1 MYAFWRAP
9 ARVTIAWYFS
19 GGYAFVPRNIMC
31 SKKCAKP
38 DLPGSTSFREP
49 VWTGI
54 WSETMFG
61 KPVGTTMTFRPFGR
75 VFSVALKG
83 RMSAVAFA
91 VFAAG
96 LAGEAGLAEFWAFPR
111 VAMRARRIRARCLVR
126 RMRGS
131 PS

>member
-9 ARVTIAWYFS
+9 DRVTISWYFA

-31 SKKCAKP
+31 SKKWANP

-49 VWTGI
+49 VCTGI

-83 RMSAVAFA
+83 RMSA
-91 VFAAG
+91 
-96 LAGEAGLAEFWAFPR
+96 AGEAGFADWALSC
-111 VAMRARRIRARCLVR
+111 VAVRAGRTRARCLVR
-126 RMRGS
+126 RIRGS